1 MLTYTIWQVV
11 NRLLQNFLKNGLL
24 LPERYYSLLRMKE
37 VSNGNRNKFEIM
49 AEILRKL
56 HKPTGKTNL
65 MSHCNMSSA
74 QSGQYLNLMMSSN
87 LVRTDAV
94 TGKVTY
100 QRTEAGLEFLVQ
112 YNELV
117 LLLDSSISTPF
128 LT

>member
-1 MLTYTIWQVV
+1 
-11 NRLLQNFLKNGLL
+11 
-24 LPERYYSLLRMKE
+24 LLRMKE

-65 MSHCNMSSA
+65 MSYCNMSSA

>member
-1 MLTYTIWQVV
+1 
-11 NRLLQNFLKNGLL
+11 
-24 LPERYYSLLRMKE
+24 LLRMKE

-100 QRTEAGLEFLVQ
+100 QRTEAGREFLVQ

-117 LLLDSSISTPF
+117 LLLDSSISAPF

>member
-1 MLTYTIWQVV
+1 
-11 NRLLQNFLKNGLL
+11 
-24 LPERYYSLLRMKE
+24 MKE
-37 VSNGNRNKFEIM
+37 VPNGNRNKFEII

-74 QSGQYLNLMMSSN
+74 QSGQYLDLMMSSD
-87 LVRTDAV
+87 LVRTDAT

-100 QRTEAGLEFLVQ
+100 QRTEAGREFLVR
-112 YNELV
+112 YNELA
-117 LLLDSSISTPF
+117 LLLDSSISAPF

>member
-1 MLTYTIWQVV
+1 MLTYTIWQVA

>member
-1 MLTYTIWQVV
+1 MLTYTTYRSSIGYCKT
-11 NRLLQNFLKNGLL
+11 FFKNGLL

-37 VSNGNRNKFEIM
+37 VPNGNRNKFEII

-87 LVRTDAV
+87 LVRTDAT

-100 QRTEAGLEFLVQ
+100 QRTEIGREFLVQ

-117 LLLDSSISTPF
+117 LLLDSSISAPF

>member
-1 MLTYTIWQVV
+1 M
-11 NRLLQNFLKNGLL
+11 
-24 LPERYYSLLRMKE
+24 LRMKE
-37 VSNGNRNKFEIM
+37 ISNGNRNKFEIM

-112 YNELV
+112 YNELL
-117 LLLDSSISTPF
+117 LLLDSSISAPF

>member
-37 VSNGNRNKFEIM
+37 ISNGNRNKFEIM

-112 YNELV
+112 YNELL
-117 LLLDSSISTPF
+117 LLLDSSISAPF

>member
-1 MLTYTIWQVV
+1 MLTYTIWQVA

-100 QRTEAGLEFLVQ
+100 QRTEAGREFLVQ